1 MQAVASHGLENL
13 HASRA
18 LKGPLGRRHNLEMKE
33 VVDVLAVKDSA
44 ALLGRQVDDACVV
57 AVLLRLFAERFF
69 LRSTRG
75 RGLQKQGQYRPGK
88 IEAHAHN
95 SSG

>member
-1 MQAVASHGLENL
+1 MQAVASNGLENI
-13 HASRA
+13 HASGA
-18 LKGPLGRRHNLEMKE
+18 VKVPLGRRHNLEMKE

-75 RGLQKQGQYRPGK
+75 PGLQKQGHYRPGK
-88 IEAHAHN
+88 IEAHSNN
-95 SSG
+95 SNA

>member
-1 MQAVASHGLENL
+1 MQAVVDNGVENI
-13 HASRA
+13 HAAGA
-18 LKGPLGRRHNLEMKE
+18 LKVRLGRRHNLEMKE

-44 ALLGRQVDDACVV
+44 ALLGRQVDAACVV